1 MNRLSKKVL
10 SLGLAAFT
18 ALGCVATSSA
28 ATVTYGDLNND
39 SVINSADALDAL
51 RHSVGLIELTG
62 DTLIAADV
70 NADGNINASDALEIL
85 RYAVKIIDRFPA
97 EDKTD
102 EGGEDEEE
110 VQVPATKQEIL
121 ALYTQSVSHVREEIP
136 AYKIRVTSKTID
148 AKMSGSMLAMI
159 PADELKKQEESLY
172 KEESRTNLLKADSA
186 TALSYLPAECTVTDP
201 SLFKDITCAALED
214 GNLQIDIK
222 FKDDS
227 NPTANSVVVKMLD
240 LLDKKSFEELM
251 VEQMKSVTES
261 EDLGVSMT
269 VEVPKLEYRNCA
281 VTCVV
286 NPETGEL
293 VSFKATY
300 DIVSSVDLIVPMGPI
315 KLNTRTDTTARNIL
329 EYSNFIY

>member
-1 MNRLSKKVL
+1 MNRLSKKFL

-18 ALGCVATSSA
+18 ALGCVVTSSA
-28 ATVTYGDLNND
+28 SSVTYGDINND

-51 RHSVGLIELTG
+51 RHGVGLIELTE
-62 DTLIAADV
+62 DALIAADV

-85 RYAVKIIDRFPA
+85 RYAVKAIDRFPA
-97 EDKTD
+97 EDKAD
-102 EGGEDEEE
+102 DGGEDE
-110 VQVPATKQEIL
+110 VQVPATKQDIL
-121 ALYTQSVSHVREEIP
+121 ALYSQTVSHAREEIP
-136 AYKIRVTSKTID
+136 AYKIRVNSKTVD

-172 KEESRTNLLKADSA
+172 KEEVRTNLLRADSA

-201 SLFKDITCAALED
+201 SLFKDITCVALED
-214 GNLQIDIK
+214 GNLQIDIS
-222 FKDDS
+222 FKDDN
-227 NPTANSVVVKMLD
+227 NPTANSIVVKMLD

-251 VEQMKSVTES
+251 EEQMKSVTEG
-261 EDLGVSMT
+261 EGLEVSMT
-269 VEVPKLEYRNCA
+269 VEVPEYAYKNCTI
-281 VTCVV
+281 TCVV

-293 VSFKATY
+293 VSFKTAY
-300 DIVSSVDLIVPMGPI
+300 DIVSAVDLIVPMGPL